1 MMVNINFTG
10 LSSGSSAGKVG
21 TLGHMEC
28 SLLNQ
33 AGIVHHSCD
42 EEIEPTSRHLVM
54 RSAGL

>member
-1 MMVNINFTG
+1 MMININFTG

-33 AGIVHHSCD
+33 AGPVHHSCY
-42 EEIEPTSRHLVM
+42 EEIKPASRPLVM